1 MKVKSLLVALLVAAT
16 TASAQ
21 TADPTIMTING
32 KAVPRSEFEYSYNKN
47 NSETVVDK
55 KSVNEY
61 IDLFVNYKLK
71 VMAAEEAGIDTTKAF
86 RDEFRMYR
94 DQQIRPSFINDNDVE
109 REARTIYEDTRKRI
123 DGNGGLVRPRH
134 ILVSLKQNATKAQS
148 DSALVRADSIYN
160 ALIKGAD
167 FAELA
172 QRCSDD
178 KGSARRGGDLSWVQR
193 GYMVKEFEDAIFAM
207 KPGEISKPILSPFGY
222 HIIKVEAKQNF
233 FPYDTVRADIHRFIE
248 SRGLRERII
257 SQNIDSIAKHSVPQC
272 TPEDILNRRADE
284 MTAADP
290 ALKNLIREY
299 HDGLLLYEI
308 SNRTVWDKAAK
319 DEEVKEFED
328 AIFAMKPGEISKPI
342 LSPFGYHII
351 KVEAKQNFFP
361 YDTVRADIHRFIE
374 SRGLRERIISQNIDS
389 IAKHSV
395 PQCTP
400 EDILNRRADE
410 MTAADPA
417 LKNLI
422 REYHDGLLLYEISN
436 RTVWDKAAK
445 DEEGLAAYFKKN
457 RKRYKWEQPR
467 FKGIA
472 YWVKQEGD
480 VEAVKK
486 SLKNIP
492 FEKWAERLRKEF
504 NDSTIRIK
512 VVKGIFREG
521 DNALIDK
528 VVFAKDTTVAD
539 VKDFPISATYGEKL
553 KAPKTYNDVRE
564 LVVADYQ
571 EQLEKAW
578 IEALR
583 KRYTVVVNK
592 DVLSTVNK
600 H

>member
-55 KSVNEY
+55 KSVDEY

-86 RDEFRMYR
+86 RDEFRRYR

-193 GYMVKEFEDAIFAM
+193 GYM
-207 KPGEISKPILSPFGY
+207 
-222 HIIKVEAKQNF
+222 
-233 FPYDTVRADIHRFIE
+233 
-248 SRGLRERII
+248 
-257 SQNIDSIAKHSVPQC
+257 
-272 TPEDILNRRADE
+272 
-284 MTAADP
+284 
-290 ALKNLIREY
+290 
-299 HDGLLLYEI
+299 
-308 SNRTVWDKAAK
+308 
-319 DEEVKEFED
+319 VKEFED

>member
-1 MKVKSLLVALLVAAT
+1 MWGESPNKQTPKEKMKVKSLLVALLVAAT

-55 KSVNEY
+55 KSVDEY

-134 ILVSLKQNATKAQS
+134 ILVSLKQNATKAQN

-272 TPEDILNRRADE
+272 TPEDIINRRADE

-319 DEEVKEFED
+319 DEK
-328 AIFAMKPGEISKPI
+328 
-342 LSPFGYHII
+342 
-351 KVEAKQNFFP
+351 
-361 YDTVRADIHRFIE
+361 
-374 SRGLRERIISQNIDS
+374 
-389 IAKHSV
+389 
-395 PQCTP
+395 
-400 EDILNRRADE
+400 
-410 MTAADPA
+410 
-417 LKNLI
+417 
-422 REYHDGLLLYEISN
+422 
-436 RTVWDKAAK
+436 
-445 DEEGLAAYFKKN
+445 GLAAYFKKN

>member
-1 MKVKSLLVALLVAAT
+1 MWGESPNKQTPKEKMKVKSLLVALLVAAT
-16 TASAQ
+16 TTSAQ

-32 KAVPRSEFEYSYNKN
+32 KDVPRSEFEYSYNKN

-55 KSVNEY
+55 KSVDEY

-319 DEEVKEFED
+319 DEK
-328 AIFAMKPGEISKPI
+328 
-342 LSPFGYHII
+342 
-351 KVEAKQNFFP
+351 
-361 YDTVRADIHRFIE
+361 
-374 SRGLRERIISQNIDS
+374 
-389 IAKHSV
+389 
-395 PQCTP
+395 
-400 EDILNRRADE
+400 
-410 MTAADPA
+410 
-417 LKNLI
+417 
-422 REYHDGLLLYEISN
+422 
-436 RTVWDKAAK
+436 
-445 DEEGLAAYFKKN
+445 GLAAYFKKN

>member
-1 MKVKSLLVALLVAAT
+1 MWGESPNKQTPKEKMKVKSLLVALLVAAT

-32 KAVPRSEFEYSYNKN
+32 KDVPRSEFEYSYNKN

-55 KSVNEY
+55 KSVDEY

-134 ILVSLKQNATKAQS
+134 ILVSLKQNATKAQN

-272 TPEDILNRRADE
+272 TPEDIINRRADE

-319 DEEVKEFED
+319 DEK
-328 AIFAMKPGEISKPI
+328 
-342 LSPFGYHII
+342 
-351 KVEAKQNFFP
+351 
-361 YDTVRADIHRFIE
+361 
-374 SRGLRERIISQNIDS
+374 
-389 IAKHSV
+389 
-395 PQCTP
+395 
-400 EDILNRRADE
+400 
-410 MTAADPA
+410 
-417 LKNLI
+417 
-422 REYHDGLLLYEISN
+422 
-436 RTVWDKAAK
+436 
-445 DEEGLAAYFKKN
+445 GLAAYFKKN

-553 KAPKTYNDVRE
+553 KAPKTHNDVRE

>member
-55 KSVNEY
+55 KSVDEY

-109 REARTIYEDTRKRI
+109 REARTIYEDTRI

-193 GYMVKEFEDAIFAM
+193 GYMVK
-207 KPGEISKPILSPFGY
+207 
-222 HIIKVEAKQNF
+222 QNF

-284 MTAADP
+284 MAAADP

-319 DEEVKEFED
+319 DEK
-328 AIFAMKPGEISKPI
+328 
-342 LSPFGYHII
+342 
-351 KVEAKQNFFP
+351 
-361 YDTVRADIHRFIE
+361 
-374 SRGLRERIISQNIDS
+374 
-389 IAKHSV
+389 
-395 PQCTP
+395 
-400 EDILNRRADE
+400 
-410 MTAADPA
+410 
-417 LKNLI
+417 
-422 REYHDGLLLYEISN
+422 
-436 RTVWDKAAK
+436 
-445 DEEGLAAYFKKN
+445 GLAAYFKKN

>member
-1 MKVKSLLVALLVAAT
+1 MWGESPNKQTPKEKMKVKSLLVALLVAAT
-16 TASAQ
+16 TTSAQ

-55 KSVNEY
+55 KSVDEY

-272 TPEDILNRRADE
+272 TPEDIINRRADE

-319 DEEVKEFED
+319 DEK
-328 AIFAMKPGEISKPI
+328 
-342 LSPFGYHII
+342 
-351 KVEAKQNFFP
+351 
-361 YDTVRADIHRFIE
+361 
-374 SRGLRERIISQNIDS
+374 
-389 IAKHSV
+389 
-395 PQCTP
+395 
-400 EDILNRRADE
+400 
-410 MTAADPA
+410 
-417 LKNLI
+417 
-422 REYHDGLLLYEISN
+422 
-436 RTVWDKAAK
+436 
-445 DEEGLAAYFKKN
+445 GLAAYFKKN

>member
-21 TADPTIMTING
+21 TADPTIMTTNG

-55 KSVNEY
+55 KSVDEY

-319 DEEVKEFED
+319 DEK
-328 AIFAMKPGEISKPI
+328 
-342 LSPFGYHII
+342 
-351 KVEAKQNFFP
+351 
-361 YDTVRADIHRFIE
+361 
-374 SRGLRERIISQNIDS
+374 
-389 IAKHSV
+389 
-395 PQCTP
+395 
-400 EDILNRRADE
+400 
-410 MTAADPA
+410 
-417 LKNLI
+417 
-422 REYHDGLLLYEISN
+422 
-436 RTVWDKAAK
+436 
-445 DEEGLAAYFKKN
+445 GLAAYFKKN

-512 VVKGIFREG
+512 VVKGIFRKG

>member
-1 MKVKSLLVALLVAAT
+1 MWGESPNKQTPKEKMKVKSLLVALLVAAT

-32 KAVPRSEFEYSYNKN
+32 KDVPRSEFEYSYNKN

-55 KSVNEY
+55 KSVDEY

-319 DEEVKEFED
+319 DEK
-328 AIFAMKPGEISKPI
+328 
-342 LSPFGYHII
+342 
-351 KVEAKQNFFP
+351 
-361 YDTVRADIHRFIE
+361 
-374 SRGLRERIISQNIDS
+374 
-389 IAKHSV
+389 
-395 PQCTP
+395 
-400 EDILNRRADE
+400 
-410 MTAADPA
+410 
-417 LKNLI
+417 
-422 REYHDGLLLYEISN
+422 
-436 RTVWDKAAK
+436 
-445 DEEGLAAYFKKN
+445 GLAAYFKKN

-553 KAPKTYNDVRE
+553 KAPKTHNDVRE

>member
-1 MKVKSLLVALLVAAT
+1 MTTTIDSARDALSEAVEDPATSIESLRAAAASLLVALNAKEVPAGWTIGVRDGNATGTTHVSYHEAAT
-16 TASAQ
+16 
-21 TADPTIMTING
+21 
-32 KAVPRSEFEYSYNKN
+32 V
-47 NSETVVDK
+47 
-55 KSVNEY
+55 
-61 IDLFVNYKLK
+61 
-71 VMAAEEAGIDTTKAF
+71 EEA
-86 RDEFRMYR
+86 
-94 DQQIRPSFINDNDVE
+94 
-109 REARTIYEDTRKRI
+109 
-123 DGNGGLVRPRH
+123 
-134 ILVSLKQNATKAQS
+134 
-148 DSALVRADSIYN
+148 
-160 ALIKGAD
+160 
-167 FAELA
+167 
-172 QRCSDD
+172 
-178 KGSARRGGDLSWVQR
+178 
-193 GYMVKEFEDAIFAM
+193 
-207 KPGEISKPILSPFGY
+207 
-222 HIIKVEAKQNF
+222 
-233 FPYDTVRADIHRFIE
+233 IE
-248 SRGLRERII
+248 
-257 SQNIDSIAKHSVPQC
+257 QNIDSIAKHSVPQC

-319 DEEVKEFED
+319 DEK
-328 AIFAMKPGEISKPI
+328 
-342 LSPFGYHII
+342 
-351 KVEAKQNFFP
+351 
-361 YDTVRADIHRFIE
+361 
-374 SRGLRERIISQNIDS
+374 
-389 IAKHSV
+389 
-395 PQCTP
+395 
-400 EDILNRRADE
+400 
-410 MTAADPA
+410 
-417 LKNLI
+417 
-422 REYHDGLLLYEISN
+422 
-436 RTVWDKAAK
+436 
-445 DEEGLAAYFKKN
+445 GLAAYFKKN

>member
-1 MKVKSLLVALLVAAT
+1 MWGESPNKQTPKEKMKVKSLLVALLVAAT

-55 KSVNEY
+55 KSVDEY

-148 DSALVRADSIYN
+148 DSALVRADSIYK

-272 TPEDILNRRADE
+272 TPEDIINRRADE

-319 DEEVKEFED
+319 DEK
-328 AIFAMKPGEISKPI
+328 
-342 LSPFGYHII
+342 
-351 KVEAKQNFFP
+351 
-361 YDTVRADIHRFIE
+361 
-374 SRGLRERIISQNIDS
+374 
-389 IAKHSV
+389 
-395 PQCTP
+395 
-400 EDILNRRADE
+400 
-410 MTAADPA
+410 
-417 LKNLI
+417 
-422 REYHDGLLLYEISN
+422 
-436 RTVWDKAAK
+436 
-445 DEEGLAAYFKKN
+445 GLAAYFKKN
-457 RKRYKWEQPR
+457 RRRYKWEQPR

>member
-1 MKVKSLLVALLVAAT
+1 MWGESPNKQTPKEKMKVKSLLVALLVAAT

-55 KSVNEY
+55 KSVDEY

-272 TPEDILNRRADE
+272 TPEDIINRRADE

-319 DEEVKEFED
+319 DEK
-328 AIFAMKPGEISKPI
+328 
-342 LSPFGYHII
+342 
-351 KVEAKQNFFP
+351 
-361 YDTVRADIHRFIE
+361 
-374 SRGLRERIISQNIDS
+374 
-389 IAKHSV
+389 
-395 PQCTP
+395 
-400 EDILNRRADE
+400 
-410 MTAADPA
+410 
-417 LKNLI
+417 
-422 REYHDGLLLYEISN
+422 
-436 RTVWDKAAK
+436 
-445 DEEGLAAYFKKN
+445 GLAAYFKKN
-457 RKRYKWEQPR
+457 RKRYKWEQPH

-553 KAPKTYNDVRE
+553 KAPKTHNDVRE

>member
-1 MKVKSLLVALLVAAT
+1 MWGESPNKQTPKEKMKVKSLLVALLVAAT

-32 KAVPRSEFEYSYNKN
+32 KDVPRSEFEYSYNKN

-55 KSVNEY
+55 KSVDEY

-167 FAELA
+167 FAKLA

-272 TPEDILNRRADE
+272 TPEDIINRRADE

-319 DEEVKEFED
+319 DEK
-328 AIFAMKPGEISKPI
+328 
-342 LSPFGYHII
+342 
-351 KVEAKQNFFP
+351 
-361 YDTVRADIHRFIE
+361 
-374 SRGLRERIISQNIDS
+374 
-389 IAKHSV
+389 
-395 PQCTP
+395 
-400 EDILNRRADE
+400 
-410 MTAADPA
+410 
-417 LKNLI
+417 
-422 REYHDGLLLYEISN
+422 
-436 RTVWDKAAK
+436 
-445 DEEGLAAYFKKN
+445 GLAAYFKKN

-553 KAPKTYNDVRE
+553 KAPKTHNDVRE

>member
-1 MKVKSLLVALLVAAT
+1 MWGESPNKQTPKEKMKVKSLLVALLVAAT

-32 KAVPRSEFEYSYNKN
+32 KDVPRSEFEYSYNKN

-55 KSVNEY
+55 KSVDEY

-148 DSALVRADSIYN
+148 DSALVRADSIYT

-272 TPEDILNRRADE
+272 TPEDIINRRADE

-319 DEEVKEFED
+319 DEK
-328 AIFAMKPGEISKPI
+328 
-342 LSPFGYHII
+342 
-351 KVEAKQNFFP
+351 
-361 YDTVRADIHRFIE
+361 
-374 SRGLRERIISQNIDS
+374 
-389 IAKHSV
+389 
-395 PQCTP
+395 
-400 EDILNRRADE
+400 
-410 MTAADPA
+410 
-417 LKNLI
+417 
-422 REYHDGLLLYEISN
+422 
-436 RTVWDKAAK
+436 
-445 DEEGLAAYFKKN
+445 GLAAYFKKN

>member
-1 MKVKSLLVALLVAAT
+1 MWGESPNKQTPKEKMKVKSLLVALLVAAT

-55 KSVNEY
+55 KSVDEY

-272 TPEDILNRRADE
+272 TPEDIINRRADE

-308 SNRTVWDKAAK
+308 SNRMVWDKAAK
-319 DEEVKEFED
+319 DEK
-328 AIFAMKPGEISKPI
+328 
-342 LSPFGYHII
+342 
-351 KVEAKQNFFP
+351 
-361 YDTVRADIHRFIE
+361 
-374 SRGLRERIISQNIDS
+374 
-389 IAKHSV
+389 
-395 PQCTP
+395 
-400 EDILNRRADE
+400 
-410 MTAADPA
+410 
-417 LKNLI
+417 
-422 REYHDGLLLYEISN
+422 
-436 RTVWDKAAK
+436 
-445 DEEGLAAYFKKN
+445 GLAAYFKKN

>member
-1 MKVKSLLVALLVAAT
+1 MWGESPNKQTPKEKMKVKSLLVALLVAAT

-32 KAVPRSEFEYSYNKN
+32 KDVPRSEFEYSYNKN

-55 KSVNEY
+55 KSVDEY

-319 DEEVKEFED
+319 DEK
-328 AIFAMKPGEISKPI
+328 
-342 LSPFGYHII
+342 
-351 KVEAKQNFFP
+351 
-361 YDTVRADIHRFIE
+361 
-374 SRGLRERIISQNIDS
+374 
-389 IAKHSV
+389 
-395 PQCTP
+395 
-400 EDILNRRADE
+400 
-410 MTAADPA
+410 
-417 LKNLI
+417 
-422 REYHDGLLLYEISN
+422 
-436 RTVWDKAAK
+436 
-445 DEEGLAAYFKKN
+445 GLAAYFKKN

-553 KAPKTYNDVRE
+553 KAPKTHNDVRE

-578 IEALR
+578 IESLR

>member
-55 KSVNEY
+55 KSVDEY

-109 REARTIYEDTRKRI
+109 REAHTIYEDTRKRI

-207 KPGEISKPILSPFGY
+207 KS
-222 HIIKVEAKQNF
+222 
-233 FPYDTVRADIHRFIE
+233 
-248 SRGLRERII
+248 
-257 SQNIDSIAKHSVPQC
+257 
-272 TPEDILNRRADE
+272 
-284 MTAADP
+284 
-290 ALKNLIREY
+290 
-299 HDGLLLYEI
+299 
-308 SNRTVWDKAAK
+308 
-319 DEEVKEFED
+319 
-328 AIFAMKPGEISKPI
+328 GEISKPI

>member
-1 MKVKSLLVALLVAAT
+1 MWGESPNKQTPKEKMKVKSLLVALLVAAT

-55 KSVNEY
+55 KSVDEY

-207 KPGEISKPILSPFGY
+207 KPGEISKPILSTFGY

-319 DEEVKEFED
+319 DEK
-328 AIFAMKPGEISKPI
+328 
-342 LSPFGYHII
+342 
-351 KVEAKQNFFP
+351 
-361 YDTVRADIHRFIE
+361 
-374 SRGLRERIISQNIDS
+374 
-389 IAKHSV
+389 
-395 PQCTP
+395 
-400 EDILNRRADE
+400 
-410 MTAADPA
+410 
-417 LKNLI
+417 
-422 REYHDGLLLYEISN
+422 
-436 RTVWDKAAK
+436 
-445 DEEGLAAYFKKN
+445 GLAAYFKKN

-553 KAPKTYNDVRE
+553 KAPKTHNDVRE

>member
-55 KSVNEY
+55 KSVDEY

-94 DQQIRPSFINDNDVE
+94 DQQMIRPSFINDNDVE

-272 TPEDILNRRADE
+272 TPEDIINRRADE

-319 DEEVKEFED
+319 DEK
-328 AIFAMKPGEISKPI
+328 
-342 LSPFGYHII
+342 
-351 KVEAKQNFFP
+351 
-361 YDTVRADIHRFIE
+361 
-374 SRGLRERIISQNIDS
+374 
-389 IAKHSV
+389 
-395 PQCTP
+395 
-400 EDILNRRADE
+400 
-410 MTAADPA
+410 
-417 LKNLI
+417 
-422 REYHDGLLLYEISN
+422 
-436 RTVWDKAAK
+436 
-445 DEEGLAAYFKKN
+445 GLAAYFKKN

-583 KRYTVVVNK
+583 KRYTVIVNK

>member
-1 MKVKSLLVALLVAAT
+1 MWGESPNKQTPKEKMKVKSLLVALLVAAT

-55 KSVNEY
+55 KSVDGY

-207 KPGEISKPILSPFGY
+207 KPGEISKPILSTFGY

-272 TPEDILNRRADE
+272 TPEDIINRRADE

-319 DEEVKEFED
+319 DEK
-328 AIFAMKPGEISKPI
+328 
-342 LSPFGYHII
+342 
-351 KVEAKQNFFP
+351 
-361 YDTVRADIHRFIE
+361 
-374 SRGLRERIISQNIDS
+374 
-389 IAKHSV
+389 
-395 PQCTP
+395 
-400 EDILNRRADE
+400 
-410 MTAADPA
+410 
-417 LKNLI
+417 
-422 REYHDGLLLYEISN
+422 
-436 RTVWDKAAK
+436 
-445 DEEGLAAYFKKN
+445 GLAAYFKKN

>member
-1 MKVKSLLVALLVAAT
+1 MWGESPNKQTPKEKMKVKSLLVALLVAAT

-55 KSVNEY
+55 KSVDEY

-272 TPEDILNRRADE
+272 TPEDIINRRADE

-319 DEEVKEFED
+319 DEK
-328 AIFAMKPGEISKPI
+328 
-342 LSPFGYHII
+342 
-351 KVEAKQNFFP
+351 
-361 YDTVRADIHRFIE
+361 
-374 SRGLRERIISQNIDS
+374 
-389 IAKHSV
+389 
-395 PQCTP
+395 
-400 EDILNRRADE
+400 
-410 MTAADPA
+410 
-417 LKNLI
+417 
-422 REYHDGLLLYEISN
+422 
-436 RTVWDKAAK
+436 
-445 DEEGLAAYFKKN
+445 GLAAYFKKN

-583 KRYTVVVNK
+583 KRYTVIVNK

>member
-32 KAVPRSEFEYSYNKN
+32 KAGTRSEFEDSYNKN

-55 KSVNEY
+55 KSVDEY

-284 MTAADP
+284 MA
-290 ALKNLIREY
+290 
-299 HDGLLLYEI
+299 
-308 SNRTVWDKAAK
+308 
-319 DEEVKEFED
+319 
-328 AIFAMKPGEISKPI
+328 
-342 LSPFGYHII
+342 
-351 KVEAKQNFFP
+351 
-361 YDTVRADIHRFIE
+361 
-374 SRGLRERIISQNIDS
+374 
-389 IAKHSV
+389 
-395 PQCTP
+395 
-400 EDILNRRADE
+400 
-410 MTAADPA
+410 AADPA

>member
-1 MKVKSLLVALLVAAT
+1 MWGESPNKQTPKEKMKVKSLLVALLVAAT

-32 KAVPRSEFEYSYNKN
+32 KDVPRSEFEYSYNKN

-55 KSVNEY
+55 KSVDEY

-319 DEEVKEFED
+319 DEK
-328 AIFAMKPGEISKPI
+328 
-342 LSPFGYHII
+342 
-351 KVEAKQNFFP
+351 
-361 YDTVRADIHRFIE
+361 
-374 SRGLRERIISQNIDS
+374 
-389 IAKHSV
+389 
-395 PQCTP
+395 
-400 EDILNRRADE
+400 
-410 MTAADPA
+410 
-417 LKNLI
+417 
-422 REYHDGLLLYEISN
+422 
-436 RTVWDKAAK
+436 
-445 DEEGLAAYFKKN
+445 GLAAYFKKN
-457 RKRYKWEQPR
+457 RKRYKWKQPR

>member
-1 MKVKSLLVALLVAAT
+1 MWGESPNKQTPKEKMKVKSLLVALLVAAT
-16 TASAQ
+16 TTSAQ

-55 KSVNEY
+55 KSVDEY

-148 DSALVRADSIYN
+148 DSALVRADSIYK

-272 TPEDILNRRADE
+272 TPEDIINRRADE

-319 DEEVKEFED
+319 DEK
-328 AIFAMKPGEISKPI
+328 
-342 LSPFGYHII
+342 
-351 KVEAKQNFFP
+351 
-361 YDTVRADIHRFIE
+361 
-374 SRGLRERIISQNIDS
+374 
-389 IAKHSV
+389 
-395 PQCTP
+395 
-400 EDILNRRADE
+400 
-410 MTAADPA
+410 
-417 LKNLI
+417 
-422 REYHDGLLLYEISN
+422 
-436 RTVWDKAAK
+436 
-445 DEEGLAAYFKKN
+445 GLAAYFKKN

>member
-1 MKVKSLLVALLVAAT
+1 MWGESPNKQTPKEKMKVKSLLVALLVAAT

-32 KAVPRSEFEYSYNKN
+32 KDVPRSEFEYSYNKN

-55 KSVNEY
+55 KSVDEY

-207 KPGEISKPILSPFGY
+207 KPGEISKPILSTFGY

-319 DEEVKEFED
+319 DEK
-328 AIFAMKPGEISKPI
+328 
-342 LSPFGYHII
+342 
-351 KVEAKQNFFP
+351 
-361 YDTVRADIHRFIE
+361 
-374 SRGLRERIISQNIDS
+374 
-389 IAKHSV
+389 
-395 PQCTP
+395 
-400 EDILNRRADE
+400 
-410 MTAADPA
+410 
-417 LKNLI
+417 
-422 REYHDGLLLYEISN
+422 
-436 RTVWDKAAK
+436 
-445 DEEGLAAYFKKN
+445 GLAAYFKKN

-553 KAPKTYNDVRE
+553 KAPKTHNDVRE

>member
-1 MKVKSLLVALLVAAT
+1 MVLLCT
-16 TASAQ
+16 TAFAWAQ
-21 TADPTIMTING
+21 DDPVVMRING
-32 KAVPRSEFEYSYNKN
+32 KPVTRSEFEYNYNKN
-47 NSETVVDK
+47 NSDEVIDK
-55 KSVNEY
+55 KSVEEY
-61 IDLFVNYKLK
+61 VDLFINYKLK
-71 VMAAEEAGIDTTKAF
+71 VQAALDDQLDTLSSFQK
-86 RDEFRMYR
+86 EFRMYR

-272 TPEDILNRRADE
+272 TPEDIINRRADE

-319 DEEVKEFED
+319 DEK
-328 AIFAMKPGEISKPI
+328 
-342 LSPFGYHII
+342 
-351 KVEAKQNFFP
+351 
-361 YDTVRADIHRFIE
+361 
-374 SRGLRERIISQNIDS
+374 
-389 IAKHSV
+389 
-395 PQCTP
+395 
-400 EDILNRRADE
+400 
-410 MTAADPA
+410 
-417 LKNLI
+417 
-422 REYHDGLLLYEISN
+422 
-436 RTVWDKAAK
+436 
-445 DEEGLAAYFKKN
+445 GLAAYFKKN

>member
-1 MKVKSLLVALLVAAT
+1 MWGESPNKQTPKEKMKVKSLLVALLVAAT
-16 TASAQ
+16 TTSAQ

-55 KSVNEY
+55 KSVDEY

-207 KPGEISKPILSPFGY
+207 KPGEISKPILSTFGY

-272 TPEDILNRRADE
+272 TPEDI
-284 MTAADP
+284 
-290 ALKNLIREY
+290 I
-299 HDGLLLYEI
+299 
-308 SNRTVWDKAAK
+308 
-319 DEEVKEFED
+319 
-328 AIFAMKPGEISKPI
+328 
-342 LSPFGYHII
+342 
-351 KVEAKQNFFP
+351 
-361 YDTVRADIHRFIE
+361 
-374 SRGLRERIISQNIDS
+374 
-389 IAKHSV
+389 
-395 PQCTP
+395 
-400 EDILNRRADE
+400 NRRADE

>member
-1 MKVKSLLVALLVAAT
+1 MWGESPNKQTPKEKMKVKSLLVALLVAAT

-32 KAVPRSEFEYSYNKN
+32 KDVPRSEFEYSYNKN

-55 KSVNEY
+55 KSVDEY

-272 TPEDILNRRADE
+272 TPEDIINRRADE

-319 DEEVKEFED
+319 DEK
-328 AIFAMKPGEISKPI
+328 
-342 LSPFGYHII
+342 
-351 KVEAKQNFFP
+351 
-361 YDTVRADIHRFIE
+361 
-374 SRGLRERIISQNIDS
+374 
-389 IAKHSV
+389 
-395 PQCTP
+395 
-400 EDILNRRADE
+400 
-410 MTAADPA
+410 
-417 LKNLI
+417 
-422 REYHDGLLLYEISN
+422 
-436 RTVWDKAAK
+436 
-445 DEEGLAAYFKKN
+445 GLAAYFKKN

>member
-1 MKVKSLLVALLVAAT
+1 MWGESPNKQTPKEKMKVKSLLVALLVAAT

-32 KAVPRSEFEYSYNKN
+32 KDVPRSEFEYSYNKN

-55 KSVNEY
+55 KSVDEY

-172 QRCSDD
+172 QRCSND

-272 TPEDILNRRADE
+272 TPEDIINRRADE

-319 DEEVKEFED
+319 DEK
-328 AIFAMKPGEISKPI
+328 
-342 LSPFGYHII
+342 
-351 KVEAKQNFFP
+351 
-361 YDTVRADIHRFIE
+361 
-374 SRGLRERIISQNIDS
+374 
-389 IAKHSV
+389 
-395 PQCTP
+395 
-400 EDILNRRADE
+400 
-410 MTAADPA
+410 
-417 LKNLI
+417 
-422 REYHDGLLLYEISN
+422 
-436 RTVWDKAAK
+436 
-445 DEEGLAAYFKKN
+445 GLAAYFKKN

-553 KAPKTYNDVRE
+553 KAPKTHNDVRE

>member
-1 MKVKSLLVALLVAAT
+1 MWGESPNKQTPKEKMKVKSLLVALLVAAT
-16 TASAQ
+16 TTSAQ

-55 KSVNEY
+55 KSVDEY

-272 TPEDILNRRADE
+272 TPEDIINRRADE

-319 DEEVKEFED
+319 DEK
-328 AIFAMKPGEISKPI
+328 
-342 LSPFGYHII
+342 
-351 KVEAKQNFFP
+351 
-361 YDTVRADIHRFIE
+361 
-374 SRGLRERIISQNIDS
+374 
-389 IAKHSV
+389 
-395 PQCTP
+395 
-400 EDILNRRADE
+400 
-410 MTAADPA
+410 
-417 LKNLI
+417 
-422 REYHDGLLLYEISN
+422 
-436 RTVWDKAAK
+436 
-445 DEEGLAAYFKKN
+445 GLAAYFKKN

-583 KRYTVVVNK
+583 KRYTVIVNK

>member
-1 MKVKSLLVALLVAAT
+1 MWGESPNKQTPKEKMKVKSLLVALLVAAT
-16 TASAQ
+16 TTSAQ

-55 KSVNEY
+55 KSVDEY

-167 FAELA
+167 FAKLA

-272 TPEDILNRRADE
+272 TPEDIINRRADE

-319 DEEVKEFED
+319 DEK
-328 AIFAMKPGEISKPI
+328 
-342 LSPFGYHII
+342 
-351 KVEAKQNFFP
+351 
-361 YDTVRADIHRFIE
+361 
-374 SRGLRERIISQNIDS
+374 
-389 IAKHSV
+389 
-395 PQCTP
+395 
-400 EDILNRRADE
+400 
-410 MTAADPA
+410 
-417 LKNLI
+417 
-422 REYHDGLLLYEISN
+422 
-436 RTVWDKAAK
+436 
-445 DEEGLAAYFKKN
+445 GLAAYFKKN

-553 KAPKTYNDVRE
+553 KAPKTHNDVRE

>member
-1 MKVKSLLVALLVAAT
+1 MWGESPNKQTPKEKMKVKSLLVALLVAAT

-32 KAVPRSEFEYSYNKN
+32 KDVPRSEFEYSYNKN

-55 KSVNEY
+55 KSVDEY

-148 DSALVRADSIYN
+148 DSALVRADSIYK

-272 TPEDILNRRADE
+272 TPEDIINRRADE

-319 DEEVKEFED
+319 DEK
-328 AIFAMKPGEISKPI
+328 
-342 LSPFGYHII
+342 
-351 KVEAKQNFFP
+351 
-361 YDTVRADIHRFIE
+361 
-374 SRGLRERIISQNIDS
+374 
-389 IAKHSV
+389 
-395 PQCTP
+395 
-400 EDILNRRADE
+400 
-410 MTAADPA
+410 
-417 LKNLI
+417 
-422 REYHDGLLLYEISN
+422 
-436 RTVWDKAAK
+436 
-445 DEEGLAAYFKKN
+445 GLAAYFKKN